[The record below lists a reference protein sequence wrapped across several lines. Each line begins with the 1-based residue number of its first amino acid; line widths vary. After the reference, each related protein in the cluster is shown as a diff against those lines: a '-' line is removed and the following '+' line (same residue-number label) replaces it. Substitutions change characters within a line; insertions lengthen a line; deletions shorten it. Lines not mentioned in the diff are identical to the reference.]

1 MYKQRQCN
9 FIKRIEKEKDKST
22 TQNILDAKKQKK
34 KKNSKLNR
42 RNINK

>member
-34 KKNSKLNR
+34 KKFKT
-42 RNINK
+42 KYKKY

>member
-34 KKNSKLNR
+34 IFKTKYKKY
-42 RNINK
+42 

>member
-34 KKNSKLNR
+34 ISKLNT

>member
-34 KKNSKLNR
+34 NSKLNT